1 MTLLEACLE
10 EDRVIFHGSL
20 EDSII
25 IIIMKKKKWF
35 KVDQVEVKIK
45 MIHL

>member
-1 MTLLEACLE
+1 MSLLEACLE
-10 EDRVIFHGSL
+10 EDCVIFHGSL
-20 EDSII
+20 EDII